1 MSIKSFLT
9 EPSKNMS
16 PKIAYGFLVFFIV
29 FLLFAI
35 WNTYTA
41 YPQLRHNTYVTLF
54 VCILLMLNFFAFQF
68 PLKPIAT
75 AVLRILSMLWAVIVL
90 FIVFAPYFKS
100 PTPQ

>member
-1 MSIKSFLT
+1 M
-9 EPSKNMS
+9 P

-41 YPQLRHNTYVTLF
+41 SPQLRHNTYVTLS

-75 AVLRILSMLWAVIVL
+75 AIMWILSILWSIVVL
-90 FIVFAPYFKS
+90 VYVFTDITK
-100 PTPQ
+100 

>member
-9 EPSKNMS
+9 EQSKNMP

-29 FLLFAI
+29 FLLLAI

-41 YPQLRHNTYVTLF
+41 SPQLRHNTYVTLS
-54 VCILLMLNFFAFQF
+54 VCILMMLNFLAFQF

-75 AVLRILSMLWAVIVL
+75 AAIRILSILCSIVVL
-90 FIVFAPYFKS
+90 VYFFTNLTK
-100 PTPQ
+100 

>member
-9 EPSKNMS
+9 EPSKNMP

-29 FLLFAI
+29 FLFFAI

-41 YPQLRHNTYVTLF
+41 SPQQRHNTYGTLS
-54 VCILLMLNFFAFQF
+54 VWILLMLNFLAFQF

-75 AVLRILSMLWAVIVL
+75 ATLRILVILWMI
-90 FIVFAPYFKS
+90 IVFLPFIINFTK
-100 PTPQ
+100 

>member
-9 EPSKNMS
+9 EPSKNMP
-16 PKIAYGFLVFFIV
+16 PKIVYGFLVFFIV

-41 YPQLRHNTYVTLF
+41 SPQLRHNTYITLS
-54 VCILLMLNFFAFQF
+54 VCILMMLNFLAFQF

-75 AVLRILSMLWAVIVL
+75 ALIRISSILWSIVVLVY
-90 FIVFAPYFKS
+90 VFTDFSK
-100 PTPQ
+100 